1 MEHWWVSTT
10 HTRTKYITMRI
21 FKTYDEKFQ
30 CDWFHCEINNEH
42 YSSPHRENVEL
53 WRDDK
58 LINADYYK
66 ELAELT
72 DKSIAEYYA
81 SKTRWDNYTGD

>member
-1 MEHWWVSTT
+1 MVITKT
-10 HTRTKYITMRI
+10 HNS
-21 FKTYDEKFQ
+21 KFN

-58 LINADYYK
+58 VINAKYYE
-66 ELAELT
+66 ELADLN
-72 DKSIAEYYA
+72 DKACAEYYA

>member
-1 MEHWWVSTT
+1 
-10 HTRTKYITMRI
+10 MRI
-21 FKTYDEKFQ
+21 FKTYNEKFQ
-30 CDWFHCEINNEH
+30 CDWFHCEIKNEH
-42 YSSPHRENVEL
+42 YSSPNRENVEA

-66 ELAELT
+66 ELAKLT
-72 DKSIAEYYA
+72 DGAIAEYYA

>member
-1 MEHWWVSTT
+1 MV
-10 HTRTKYITMRI
+10 I
-21 FKTYDEKFQ
+21 FKTYNTKFN

-42 YSSPHRENVEL
+42 YSSPYRENVEL
-53 WRDDK
+53 WLDYK

-66 ELAELT
+66 ELADLN
-72 DKSIAEYYA
+72 DKSCAEYYA